1 MIYKLLENENTK
13 EFWIDSKKQFWP
25 YISAKHMQKLYPNG
39 GYMTVGDVKKKIKKD
54 SPSVLVGNG
63 QKIPVLPFQPKL
75 KSGEKCVGY
84 IGVESEESA
93 HTYIRIIEK
102 KKGWLFLLPLLLLL
116 LGLLIL
122 LGLKLMDDKGP
133 NLDNSAI
140 SYHIEGLENKDDSNI
155 SIPIF
160 GKITVDSETM
170 ESEIHLANPKGNPC
184 YFQYKIIMKDSKEEL
199 FKSGLI
205 EPGTAIP
212 KVSINQQLTPG
223 EYPAMIIVNT
233 FALEDHTVAMNG
245 GEMDVTLVV
254 KEEN

>member
-13 EFWIDSKKQFWP
+13 EFWIDGKKQFWP
-25 YISAKHMQKLYPNG
+25 YISAKRMQELYPNG
-39 GYMTVGDVKKKIKKD
+39 GYMTVGDVRKKNKKD
-54 SPSVLVGNG
+54 CSSVLVGNG
-63 QKIPVLPFQPKL
+63 QKIPVLPFQQML
-75 KSGEKCVGY
+75 KSGEKCFGY
-84 IGVESEESA
+84 IRVESEDFA
-93 HTYIRIIEK
+93 DAYIRIIVK
-102 KKGWLFLLPLLLLL
+102 KKTWLFLLPLLLLL

-122 LGLKLMDDKGP
+122 LGLKLMDGKGP
-133 NLDNSAI
+133 DLDKSAI

-160 GKITVDSETM
+160 GKVTVDSETM

-199 FKSGLI
+199 YQSGLI

-212 KVSINQQLTPG
+212 KVTINKQLSPG
-223 EYPAMIIVNT
+223 EYPAMIVVNT

-245 GEMDVTLVV
+245 GEMDITLIV
-254 KEEN
+254 EEEK